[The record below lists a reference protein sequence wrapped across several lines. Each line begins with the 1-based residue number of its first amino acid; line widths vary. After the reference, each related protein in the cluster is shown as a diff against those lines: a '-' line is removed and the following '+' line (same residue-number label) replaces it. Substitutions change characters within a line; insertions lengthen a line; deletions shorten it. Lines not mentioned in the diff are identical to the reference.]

1 MYKRIFFFN
10 TNFNSNKQVSMLVTI
25 ESENFFFEKKK
36 HWNNPSIILKL
47 KLVLNNLNNL
57 IYTYK

>member
-25 ESENFFFEKKK
+25 ESENFFFEKKNTGTI
-36 HWNNPSIILKL
+36 HL
-47 KLVLNNLNNL
+47 
-57 IYTYK
+57 

>member
-25 ESENFFFEKKK
+25 ESENFFFEKKTLEQ
-36 HWNNPSIILKL
+36 SIYNIKI
-47 KLVLNNLNNL
+47 K
-57 IYTYK
+57 ISIK